1 MMPVCGGHCVGVDI
15 SCGGDDAYGGA
26 MVVDRRKTGYG
37 KDLMGEDGGVLRTN
51 KFKFKFRFKSFAAEE
66 QHKVHNNN
74 VDDHACMD
82 DDKKLSSMFCKAGLL
97 VRVPS
102 RGLKKI
108 GRAVSMRKH
117 EGKEEE
123 LELCKKRIIMGKKC
137 RPLNVSGA
145 LHYDKNGVLVPEDF
159 IISPYNHSL

>member
-1 MMPVCGGHCVGVDI
+1 MVQYSGATNSNPLLQKNNIRFITMLMI
-15 SCGGDDAYGGA
+15 MRAWKMIKSCRLCFVKRG
-26 MVVDRRKTGYG
+26 
-37 KDLMGEDGGVLRTN
+37 
-51 KFKFKFRFKSFAAEE
+51 
-66 QHKVHNNN
+66 
-74 VDDHACMD
+74 C
-82 DDKKLSSMFCKAGLL
+82 L

-117 EGKEEE
+117 EGKEEA

-159 IISPYNHSL
+159 IFSPSNHSL